1 MLLLCYLFN
10 EDVNIFFMTVKSQ
23 RLIGAPSRGEP
34 PPHLSLLP
42 LSAGAC
48 GLYWGGEHYHGKVCR
63 FKMVG
68 FSGDV
73 RNDWSLSGSF
83 SFLNFVC
90 LVIELSFGE
99 NIHED
104 RATKFQTMQ
113 PQVSRTCSFL
123 WIDTYLFF
131 FFSQGWVGFESW
143 PGSPGGPHEIK
154 LLSVTFP
161 QDSGRL
167 RAGQGLIEK

>member
-131 FFSQGWVGFESW
+131 KIHFYYSLLQDIEY
-143 PGSPGGPHEIK
+143 GSLCYTVNPCC
-154 LLSVTFP
+154 LSILHMVVCI
-161 QDSGRL
+161 L
-167 RAGQGLIEK
+167 

>member
-48 GLYWGGEHYHGKVCR
+48 GLYWGGEHYHVKVCR

-131 FFSQGWVGFESW
+131 FFLPGMSGFWVLAWISW
-143 PGSPGGPHEIK
+143 GPHEIK